1 MNTKNFSLKRIGT
14 LIANDLKRYWIM
26 MVAEFVAVF
35 MSSSWIM
42 LMDKAVDE
50 FTIKAMLTTNSGGN
64 GVIVMFWPFIM
75 AILVYAYLH
84 RVNEVTAMHS
94 LPVSRKEHFAA
105 HTTSGYLMF
114 SLPVIVNGVILSL
127 LARPTLIDGVNI
139 FTVGAVA
146 KCVLLMLL
154 VGLVTYA
161 FCVLAG
167 MICGTSVMHI
177 FGGIGLTVAI
187 PLTILVVDSNLE
199 LLVKGYCTPDWM
211 EKAMEYF
218 LPIVNLSELSVL
230 KIVWFVILELVVLAI
245 SLIAYEKRPL
255 ENATDAIVFKFLEP
269 IIVGFLTFIFAS
281 GIGEYFRTFNGKYLL
296 GLTIGVVIGFIA
308 FTMICQKTTRIFN
321 FKNMRNGAIVAIV
334 IGLFVTFASF
344 DIFGFEKMVPATKDI
359 KSVEITSID
368 TYEQTENLSD
378 RISWA
383 NSFGNPKFEDEE
395 TIGQIRELHQKL
407 IEKDIYTEENEDAGT
422 SRYFDIGIKYQTKAG
437 TTIRRQ
443 YEISFDDAMK
453 IDALRNLYESKTFK
467 DALLYENYKKND
479 AVKIHEALFCKYDDE
494 DNEEVT
500 VKDVDGLF
508 KAMDEDYQNR
518 NFKDETEAKDYG
530 YIDVRIDDL
539 RDDYYVLKIY
549 KSDTNT
555 LNFLRENGII

>member
-26 MVAEFVAVF
+26 MVAEFVVVF
-35 MSSSWIM
+35 GSSSST
-42 LMDKAVDE
+42 LLLDKAVDE
-50 FTIKAMLTTNSGGN
+50 FTIKEMITANSAGN

-75 AILVYAYLH
+75 ALLVFGYLH

-94 LPVSRKEHFAA
+94 LPVSRKELFAA
-105 HTTSGYLMF
+105 HTTSGFLLY
-114 SLPVIVNGVILSL
+114 SLPVIANGIILSL
-127 LARPTLIDGVNI
+127 LARPTMIDGVNI

-167 MICGTSVMHI
+167 MICGTGVMHV

-187 PLTILVVDSNLE
+187 PLTLLVVDSNLE
-199 LLVKGYCTPDWM
+199 LLVKGYCTPVWM

-218 LPIVNLSELSVL
+218 LPIANLSEISAI
-230 KIVWFVILELVVLAI
+230 KIVWFVILALIVLAV
-245 SLIAYEKRPL
+245 SFIAYKKRPL

-281 GIGEYFRTFNGKYLL
+281 GIGEYFRTFGGKYLL
-296 GLTIGVVIGFIA
+296 GLAIGVVIGFIA

-321 FKNMRNGAIVAIV
+321 FKNMRNGAIVVIV
-334 IGLFVTFASF
+334 IGLFVAFASF

-359 KSVEITSID
+359 KNVEITSLWS
-368 TYEQTENLSD
+368 TGQTENLES
-378 RISWA
+378 RRGWA
-383 NSFGNPKFEDEE
+383 YENKEPKFTDEE
-395 TIGQIRELHQKL
+395 SIKQIRELHEKL
-407 IEKDIYTEENEDAGT
+407 IEKEIYEGDE
-422 SRYFDIGIKYQTKAG
+422 SSFSIGIKYETKSG
-437 TTIRRQ
+437 TMMQREYQ
-443 YEISFDDAMK
+443 VSFDDIMK
-453 IDALRNLYESKTFK
+453 IDAFRTLYESKKFK
-467 DALLYENYKKND
+467 NAWMLSNYKSTGTVNIKE
-479 AVKIHEALFCKYDDE
+479 VLFSSYDDE
-494 DNEEVT
+494 GAEIT

-518 NFKDETEAKDYG
+518 SFKEEINGKDVG
-530 YIDVRIDDL
+530 YIDVRTDNYNHE
-539 RDDYYVLKIY
+539 YYIINIY
-549 KSDTNT
+549 KSDTST